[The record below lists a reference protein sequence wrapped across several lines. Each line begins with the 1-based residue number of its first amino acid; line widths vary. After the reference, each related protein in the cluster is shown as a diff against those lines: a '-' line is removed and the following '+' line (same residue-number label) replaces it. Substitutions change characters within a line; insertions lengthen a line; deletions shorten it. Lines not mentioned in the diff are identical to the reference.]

1 MKNFIR
7 KILKEEGQRLLNES
21 GIRDIKDIAKRYQ
34 MAKIY
39 FHLDLDGVTTALAM
53 KDYL

>member
-1 MKNFIR
+1 MRNFIR
-7 KILKEEGQRLLNES
+7 RIIKEETKKLLTES
-21 GIRDIKDIAKRYQ
+21 GIRDIKKIAKRYQ

-53 KDYL
+53 KN

>member
-1 MKNFIR
+1 MRNLIR
-7 KILKEEGQRLLNES
+7 KILNEETRSLLKES
-21 GIRDIKDIAKRYQ
+21 GIRDIKNIAKRYK

-53 KDYL
+53 